1 MFHNCTIEQLLFW
14 LKGTVG
20 TQFGTPAPRKAST
33 TLLVTRY
40 MQPAPKQAAGKVR
53 LRLPAPPHPVLHTV
67 SLSNE
72 AVGSN
77 TLSALE

>member
-1 MFHNCTIEQLLFW
+1 MFHNCTKEQLLFW

-40 MQPAPKQAAGKVR
+40 FARDKIQRVLCIVACQPFRSRIETAEVTRASHLG
-53 LRLPAPPHPVLHTV
+53 
-67 SLSNE
+67 
-72 AVGSN
+72 
-77 TLSALE
+77 